1 MEVGTAT
8 CSSVLARRIQGQ
20 RSLEGFRARGVAE
33 LDRTERLSTRERGV
47 FRRYAVMRVKGTVRR
62 SVVSTPR
69 SYRL

>member
-8 CSSVLARRIQGQ
+8 RSSVLVQRIQGQ

-33 LDRTERLSTRERGV
+33 LDRTEQLSTRGRRV
-47 FRRYAVMRVKGTVRR
+47 FRRYVVMRVKGTVRR
-62 SVVSTPR
+62 SVVSTLR